1 MVVEPLWYLRGKVA
15 AKQQVQL
22 EREVSIRQRNTSA
35 DTKISEEEG
44 EEVLQVPEQIPLQPM
59 VKNMMR
65 QAVPLQ
71 SMKVFKVKNLHG
83 DIHIYVLYQQ

>member
-1 MVVEPLWYLRGKVA
+1 MIFKGKSCCKTATA
-15 AKQQVQL
+15 AR
-22 EREVSIRQRNTSA
+22 ERSEYASEKHLS

-44 EEVLQVPEQIPLQPM
+44 EKVLQVPEHIPLQPM

-71 SMKVFKVKNLHG
+71 SMKVFKVKNPHG